1 MLPTLQAGM
10 RVGQGMVLT
19 QPLGR
24 GGFGEVWEAV
34 GKEGRVV
41 ALKFLDCRHRT
52 GPMIVNE
59 VRRLLALR
67 NVRHPH
73 ILSLEDVSLQASY
86 LILKMERADGS
97 LHDLHRVYR
106 EETGSHVPPQ
116 HLCELLFQAAL
127 ALDFLAGIR
136 TIPCDSH
143 NGGLQHCDVKPRN
156 LLLVGDVLKVADF
169 GLCTSTLNGQSER
182 SNFGTPGYAP
192 PEFAEGKITPRS
204 DQFSLAVTYCE
215 LRTGRLPFEEE
226 HRPGRPAPTNLSGL
240 SVSERMVVSR
250 ALEPQWLNRWPN
262 CIAFVRAL
270 MEAVSVSSA
279 TAASAQPQVSQ
290 LGL

>member
-10 RVGQGMVLT
+10 RIGLHLVLT

-34 GKEGRVV
+34 ATDGRVV
-41 ALKFLDCRHRT
+41 ALKFLDCRHKS

-67 NVRHPH
+67 NLCHPH
-73 ILSLEDVSLQASY
+73 ILALKDVALHAGY
-86 LILKMERADGS
+86 VILSMDRADGS
-97 LHDLHRVYR
+97 LHDLHRLYR
-106 EETGSHVPPQ
+106 EETGSHIPPL
-116 HLCELLFQAAL
+116 HLCELLLQAAM
-127 ALDFLAGIR
+127 ALDFLASLR
-136 TIPCDSH
+136 TVSFDPRA
-143 NGGLQHCDVKPRN
+143 NGLQHCDVKPRN

-169 GLCTSTLNGQSER
+169 GLCTTPLNGQGDR

-204 DQFSLAVTYCE
+204 DQFSLAASYCE

-226 HRPGRPAPTNLSGL
+226 HRPGRPAPADLSGL
-240 SVSERMVVSR
+240 SVPERMIVSR
-250 ALEPQWLNRWPN
+250 ALETQWLNRWPS
-262 CIAFVRAL
+262 CVAFIQAL

-279 TAASAQPQVSQ
+279 TASSARHEMSR